1 MNNLKAY
8 LNLKFRIPRQHKKNL
23 SLLALLTIL
32 TLPYQNCGK
41 FEAENGPGSVNQS
54 STLSNQN
61 PTPGTVPPPP
71 PGGTGLTPAQIADAA
86 RVARC
91 QTYIQKPV
99 ITNAAALGSTVL
111 NLTSGLGTRSGDS
124 NSAVVNVDV
133 NAAKGIANLSAATA
147 DSCVPVAT
155 LLVAPETMNNSYA
168 AIFSSGVTIM
178 GDPVTGGNQATHASA
193 ILNRVFTLNNSNAF
207 TGTSVPFRIDIQDG
221 QRSIRCGAGTLYYR
235 VIVRVTANVAVNPAA
250 MNSDPVYVR
259 ANFSNACWNETKLPL
274 TINSAS
280 ANAGHKVAID
290 GNWAAVLS
298 PKEDNMGA
306 VFMFSKSG
314 NTWSFTQKISVNGAA
329 SGQTLSNVALKG
341 GMLAISNATFG
352 AMGRVYIYQNVNN
365 NWSFVQNLTPPEA
378 VADQKF
384 GIGMAM
390 RSNFLAVGASDIL
403 SGSNSGKVYIYSSNG
418 SSFSYS
424 QVLAPISQAYNF
436 GQSIAASA
444 SGIAIGAPG
453 AVNLFSGA
461 AFVFINNG
469 GTWTGSTVQKPAN
482 LSSAAAFGSSVSFDG
497 LRLAVG
503 ASRHDSANNADTG
516 AVYYYA
522 NYSAGLTYTLNG
534 NAAGTQLGS
543 AVALSSDSL
552 YVGAS
557 GGTPEDGNGNSG
569 FVSRLMLSSLT
580 AGGTATPNGNNSAGG
595 FIQYSQDSTGT
606 ENFGES
612 LASDGGSN
620 VIVGAPAKSDP
631 LSRSGAAYIYRVP

>member
-1 MNNLKAY
+1 MNNLKSY
-8 LNLKFRIPRQHKKNL
+8 LNLKFRIYHQHKKSL
-23 SLLALLTIL
+23 SLLVLLTIL

-41 FEAENGPGSVNQS
+41 FEAENGPAASVDQS
-54 STLSNQN
+54 STLNN
-61 PTPGTVPPPP
+61 PNPPPGTVPPP
-71 PGGTGLTPAQIADAA
+71 PGGTGLTPAQIAEAA
-86 RVARC
+86 RIARC

-99 ITNAAALGSTVL
+99 ITNAAALSSTVL

-133 NAAKGIANLSAATA
+133 SAAKGISNLSAASA
-147 DSCVPVAT
+147 DSCVPVTT
-155 LLVAPETMNNSYA
+155 LQAVPETMNNSYS

-178 GDPVTGGNQATHASA
+178 GAPVVTGSQSEHASA
-193 ILNRVFTLNNSNAF
+193 VLDRVFTLNNSNIFA
-207 TGTSVPFRIDIQDG
+207 GTTVPFRIEIQDDD
-221 QRSIRCGAGTLYYR
+221 RSIRCAAGTLYYR
-235 VIVRVTANVAVNPAA
+235 VTARVTANVAVNPAA

-259 ANFSNACWNETKLPL
+259 ANFSNACWNETKLAM

-306 VFMFSKSG
+306 IFMFSKSG
-314 NTWSFTQKISVNGAA
+314 NSWSFAQKISVNGAA

-378 VADQKF
+378 VSDQKF
-384 GIGMAM
+384 GIGLAM
-390 RSNFLAVGASDIL
+390 GPNFLAVGASDIL
-403 SGSNSGKVYIYSSNG
+403 SGNNSGKVYMYSSNG
-418 SSFSYS
+418 SNFSYS
-424 QVLAPISQAYNF
+424 QVLAPLSQAYNF

-461 AFVFINNG
+461 AFVFMNSG

-497 LRLAVG
+497 SRLAVG
-503 ASRHDSANNADTG
+503 ASRHDNANTVDTG

-522 NYSAGLTYTLNG
+522 NYSAALTYTLNG
-534 NAAGTQLGS
+534 NAAGAQLGS

-569 FVSRLMLSSLT
+569 FISRVLLSSLT
-580 AGGTATPNGNNSAGG
+580 AGGSATPNNNNAGG